1 MTYEKW
7 TSLKGTLQ
15 DKFPGTQVG
24 KEPLPDADGTKELV
38 VCHTPIGQVKLEMLI
53 KPRVIGKKT
62 HYTNRFGAATTVEYE
77 YDDNEK
83 SYTFKAYQMSKVNG
97 EWEEIKSDSFSGLF

>member
-7 TSLKGTLQ
+7 LSLKGTIQ
-15 DKFPGTQVG
+15 DKFSGTEVG
-24 KEPLPDADGTKELV
+24 KEALVDEDGEKEFII
-38 VCHTPIGQVKLEMLI
+38 CNTPMGRVKLEMVI

-77 YDDNEK
+77 YDDKEK
-83 SYTFKAYQMSKVNG
+83 TYTFKAFQLNPASG
-97 EWEEIKSDSFSGLF
+97 DWEELRTDSFSSLF

>member
-7 TSLKGTLQ
+7 VGIKGNLQ
-15 DKFPGTQVG
+15 DKFPGTEVGREQLVDETGEREYVVCTTPVG
-24 KEPLPDADGTKELV
+24 K
-38 VCHTPIGQVKLEMLI
+38 IRLEMVI

-77 YDDNEK
+77 YDDSEK
-83 SYTFKAYQMSKVNG
+83 TYTFKAYQMNQATG
-97 EWEEIKSDSFSGLF
+97 EWEELKTSSFSSLF

>member
-7 TSLKGTLQ
+7 LSLKGTLQ
-15 DKFPGTQVG
+15 DKFPGTEIG
-24 KEPLPDADGTKELV
+24 KEKMVEEDGEKEFI
-38 VCHTPIGQVKLEMLI
+38 VCNTPVGRVKLEMVI

-77 YDDNEK
+77 YDENEK
-83 SYTFKAYQMSKVNG
+83 TYTFKAYQMNSASG
-97 EWEEIKSDSFSGLF
+97 EWEEFKSDSFSALF